1 MYVSTF
7 WLFGVE
13 PYTES
18 LFQKMFLLSGGDYR
32 VAVAKGTQLPSHTS
46 VTLELFYIQPLLFL
60 VPFAVVTFV
69 SLEHGLFF
77 FASAVLWHCVLGCL
91 QYSTHLSG
99 TSAVVS
105 TQLLKQVSKPLWGHC
120 GDYR

>member
-18 LFQKMFLLSGGDYR
+18 LFQKMFLLSGGDYW
-32 VAVAKGTQLPSHTS
+32 VAVAKGTQLPSHTP
-46 VTLELFYIQPLLFL
+46 VTPELFYIQALLCL

-69 SLEHGLFF
+69 S
-77 FASAVLWHCVLGCL
+77 
-91 QYSTHLSG
+91 
-99 TSAVVS
+99 VV
-105 TQLLKQVSKPLWGHC
+105 V
-120 GDYR
+120 